1 METWCKVRGWLR
13 SPTASKAMVIAG
25 IIGFAPA
32 AALLPASQT
41 YPDPTGTLGQ
51 DNTGGALLTSS
62 NPFFQPLGTN
72 GRSCASCH
80 IPSNGFGLSISS
92 IQSIFNATNGTDPL
106 FNKKDGTACPSM
118 PITTLAQRKNSS
130 ALLLNQG
137 LIRIPHTL
145 QISASLLQ
153 FQITAISDPYGCNT
167 STNNGLTAWG
177 PGVTPAGVLSV
188 YRRPLPAT
196 NLLFNSSILADNAAA
211 SLAVQASN
219 ATLGHENASVAP
231 TTDQVNAMVSFESG
245 NFTAQLNDNS
255 AGALNASGAT
265 GGPDPISGLPF
276 FVGINDPLKQNPT
289 GAAFNTHVFNIFD
302 AWTDTTNTSL
312 TPSQRSIGRG
322 QTIFN
327 TRTFNITGVSGLNTN
342 SVHAPKSQAPVIV
355 GTCGTC
361 HDTPNVGTHSTNEMM
376 NEGTNDVAPVGG
388 LNVSALPIFTLQCVA
403 GPLTGQT
410 YQTRDP
416 GAATLDG
423 FCRDVGKTKVLGLR
437 GLASRPPFFHNG
449 SAPDMATMVNFY
461 NVRFNI
467 GLSQQDQTDLINFLN
482 AL

>member
-1 METWCKVRGWLR
+1 M
-13 SPTASKAMVIAG
+13 
-25 IIGFAPA
+25 
-32 AALLPASQT
+32 
-41 YPDPTGTLGQ
+41 
-51 DNTGGALLTSS
+51 
-62 NPFFQPLGTN
+62 
-72 GRSCASCH
+72 
-80 IPSNGFGLSISS
+80 
-92 IQSIFNATNGTDPL
+92 
-106 FNKKDGTACPSM
+106 
-118 PITTLAQRKNSS
+118 
-130 ALLLNQG
+130 
-137 LIRIPHTL
+137 
-145 QISASLLQ
+145 
-153 FQITAISDPYGCNT
+153 
-167 STNNGLTAWG
+167 
-177 PGVTPAGVLSV
+177 
-188 YRRPLPAT
+188 
-196 NLLFNSSILADNAAA
+196 ADNAAA